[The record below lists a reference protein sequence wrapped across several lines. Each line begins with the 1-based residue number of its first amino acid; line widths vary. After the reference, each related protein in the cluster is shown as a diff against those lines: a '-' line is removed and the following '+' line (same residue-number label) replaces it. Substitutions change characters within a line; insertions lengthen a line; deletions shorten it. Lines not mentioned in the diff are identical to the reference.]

1 MHEWFAEVNDLA
13 IQYPE
18 LEFILPIH
26 PNPNVQKHRD
36 LLTNVKVVEPLSHDE
51 LIGILLECKL
61 VISDSGGI
69 QEEASFLNKKVIVCR
84 EVTERPEA
92 IYTGHLHLC
101 KTTDK
106 LKDLFVTLEKDSY
119 ICKPCPYGDGYAAN
133 QIKKILDAEE
143 L

>member
-1 MHEWFAEVNDLA
+1 MYKN
-13 IQYPE
+13 Y
-18 LEFILPIH
+18 
-26 PNPNVQKHRD
+26 RD

-51 LIGILLECKL
+51 LIAILLECKL

-119 ICKPCPYGDGYAAN
+119 ICKPCPYGDGYAAEH
-133 QIKKILDAEE
+133 IKKILDAEE